1 MTSTE
6 ITKDFLKNIKGKMAE
21 VNVGTREIS
30 TSAFLKLREE
40 EHLEPTY
47 KSQMYNISKIL
58 FLL

>member
-6 ITKDFLKNIKGKMAE
+6 IRKDFMKNIKGKMAD

-30 TSAFLKLREE
+30 TNAFLKLREE

-47 KSQMYNISKIL
+47 KSQV
-58 FLL
+58 